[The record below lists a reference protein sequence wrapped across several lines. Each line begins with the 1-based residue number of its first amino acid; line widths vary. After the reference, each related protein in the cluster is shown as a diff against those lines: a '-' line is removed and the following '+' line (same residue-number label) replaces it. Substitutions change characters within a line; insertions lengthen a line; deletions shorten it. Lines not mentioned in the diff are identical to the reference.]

1 MIKSLIYFKVSTQVG
16 SLIRDHS
23 FITYSKRWVGGCGQM
38 LTFAYKVGGWVWQNA
53 YVIIRITKK
62 DQSEL
67 TERLHEMAI
76 FKF

>member
-1 MIKSLIYFKVSTQVG
+1 
-16 SLIRDHS
+16 
-23 FITYSKRWVGGCGQM
+23 M

-62 DQSEL
+62 DLFSEKDQSEL
-67 TERLHEMAI
+67 TERLHEFAI